1 MLPVFEIFFSI
12 NRSIST
18 RSGPPV
24 TFKFLPNAVSLSRFI
39 FCLNCKVCWFRDI
52 KICKWCLILPAR
64 TRCIAIIII
73 FVLNQ
78 LNGFTINKSKV
89 IYFIFSVYF
98 LFLVALNKYKNK
110 IWETIFQS
118 SMKTLFF
125 FFFEEILKNDLF
137 YLEEKQGMSYACVPN
152 EHIQGPILW
161 WRFQRYWRWP
171 SYKPQHGGK
180 TFKKDKK
187 TFTENENIFHGGG
200 TDHKRYML

>member
-1 MLPVFEIFFSI
+1 MLPVFEFFLSI

-24 TFKFLPNAVSLSRFI
+24 TSKFLPNAVSLYRFI

-125 FFFEEILKNDLF
+125 FFFWRDFKEWPFLSRGKTRYVLCVCTKRTYTGTNSLMTFSEILTLAQLQTTAWWKDL
-137 YLEEKQGMSYACVPN
+137 
-152 EHIQGPILW
+152 
-161 WRFQRYWRWP
+161 
-171 SYKPQHGGK
+171 
-180 TFKKDKK
+180 
-187 TFTENENIFHGGG
+187 
-200 TDHKRYML
+200 